1 MPSFI
6 DLTGFTFALNAP
18 PSRVVSL
25 VPSVTETL
33 FEIGAASCL
42 VGRTRYC
49 VAPDPEVRAIEK
61 IGGTKDPDITR
72 IVALNPDLVLANR
85 EENRKQDIG
94 QLRAAGVPVYVDE
107 PCTVEQGLAMVS
119 LLGRMLDCEERSDTI
134 VRRGAQQLSA
144 IAQRLRELEEQNAH
158 KLKPRAHWR
167 PRVLAFIWRDP
178 WMVAGAHTYISD
190 MLSTLGGALPF
201 EDAALTGPLKER
213 VAAQRYF
220 TVDAVDVA
228 ALAPDILLF
237 PDEPY
242 SFTEGDLAYWRDRS
256 LTVPAA
262 REGRLRLCSGQDLA
276 WFGSRTPGALERL
289 QPLVSW

>member
-1 MPSFI
+1 MPQFT
-6 DLTGFTFALNAP
+6 DVTGATLSVIGP
-18 PSRVVSL
+18 PHRVVSL

-33 FEIGAASCL
+33 FEIGAASRI

-49 VAPDPEVRAIEK
+49 VAPDPDVRAIEK
-61 IGGTKDPDITR
+61 IGGTKDPDIAR
-72 IVALNPDLVLANR
+72 IIALQPDLVLANR
-85 EENRKQDIG
+85 EENRKQDIE
-94 QLRAAGVPVYVDE
+94 QLRAAGVPVFVDE

-119 LLGRMLDCEERSDTI
+119 MLGRILDSEERADAI
-134 VRRGAQQLSA
+134 VRRGAQQLSS

-158 KLKPRAHWR
+158 RVKPRPRWR

-190 MLSTLGGALPF
+190 MIKTLGGTLPN
-201 EDAALTGPLKER
+201 EDALLTGPLRER
-213 VAAQRYF
+213 VATERYF
-220 TVDAVDVA
+220 KVEASDVA

-256 LTVPAA
+256 LIVPAA

-276 WFGSRTPGALERL
+276 WFGSRTPGALARL
-289 QPLVSW
+289 QPIVSW

>member
-1 MPSFI
+1 MPQFI
-6 DLTGFTFALNAP
+6 DVTGVSLSFEASP
-18 PSRVVSL
+18 RRIVSL

-33 FEIGAASCL
+33 FEIGAASRI

-49 VAPDPEVRAIEK
+49 VLPDPQVRAIER
-61 IGGTKDPDITR
+61 IGGTKDPDVGR
-72 IVALNPDLVLANR
+72 IIALNPDLVLANR
-85 EENRKQDIG
+85 EENRKQDIE
-94 QLRAAGVPVYVDE
+94 QLRAAGVAVFVDE
-107 PCTVEQGLAMVS
+107 PSTVLQGLAMVS
-119 LLGRMLDCEERSDTI
+119 TLGDMLDCGDRADAI

-242 SFTEGDLAYWRDRS
+242 SFTEGDLAYRRDRS

>member
-1 MPSFI
+1 MPQFTDVTGLTLSF
-6 DLTGFTFALNAP
+6 DGP
-18 PSRVVSL
+18 PQRVVSL

-33 FEIGAASCL
+33 FEIGAASRI

-49 VAPDPEVRAIEK
+49 VAPDPQVRAIER
-61 IGGTKDPDITR
+61 IGGTKDPDVGR
-72 IVALNPDLVLANR
+72 IIALTPDLVIANR
-85 EENRKQDIG
+85 EENRKQDIEK
-94 QLRAAGVPVYVDE
+94 LRAAGVPVFVDE
-107 PCTVEQGLAMVS
+107 PSTVLQGLAMVS
-119 LLGRMLDCEERSDTI
+119 LLGRILDCEERADAI
-134 VRRGAQQLSA
+134 VRRGAQQLSS

-158 KLKPRAHWR
+158 KVKPRARWR

-190 MLSTLGGALPF
+190 MLKTLGATLSIEDPTLPS
-201 EDAALTGPLKER
+201 PLRER
-213 VAAQRYF
+213 VATERYF
-220 TVDAVDVA
+220 TVEPADVA

-242 SFTEGDLAYWRDRS
+242 TFTEGDMTLWRDLA

-276 WFGSRTPGALERL
+276 WFGSRTPDALARL
-289 QPLVSW
+289 QPIVSW